1 VYYLCVSEGIGAGRQ
16 GGRQETAKRRCAL
29 VSVTVAATTFV
40 VVFLAELPDKSLFA
54 SLVLGT
60 RYRPLWVWVGV
71 SAAFAVHVL
80 IAVLAGGL
88 LTLLPQRWVDAVA
101 AVLFAGAAVLLLR
114 PTREESA
121 APALPANDNESGTG
135 GGAPE
140 SATQPAAA
148 VLTRSPV
155 SVLATCFAVVF
166 VAEWGDVT
174 QIAIANLAAKYADP
188 LSVGVGATLALVAV
202 AALAIKAGST
212 VLQRIPVRVLHLVAG
227 GVMAILAVI
236 AAAQLFR

>member
-1 VYYLCVSEGIGAGRQ
+1 MYYLCVSEANGAGRQ
-16 GGRQETAKRRCAL
+16 CGRQETAKRRCAR

-60 RYRPLWVWVGV
+60 RYRPLWVWLGV

-114 PTREESA
+114 PTRDEPA
-121 APALPANDNESGTG
+121 APALPANDNKSGA

-140 SATQPAAA
+140 GATQPAAA

-155 SVLATCFAVVF
+155 RVLATCFAVVF

-212 VLQRIPVRVLHLVAG
+212 VLQRIPVRVLHIVAG